1 LALGALAGVPAL
13 ALQSEAVDFQEP
25 LPRGERLLGEFHCSA
40 CHGVNAAMAPR
51 LVPVEAPNLS
61 ALGGRVRSDHL
72 RKFLAYPAKVHP
84 RNRMPDLL
92 AALSAEERDLA
103 IGELVAFLLTL
114 GEPAAEGTP
123 GLLGELERGRQ
134 LFHRAGCVACHRPH
148 EDLYDL
154 DWTLQALLAR
164 EAGEEPET
172 DAAPAGVLQ
181 ILDDEVFLLPGTLPH
196 PDRVIDPLWLAGK
209 YEVTGLAAF
218 LEDPLAVRPSGNM
231 PDLGLS
237 GEEAMA
243 LAKYLL
249 RVQVMPL
256 DEGQSAPGLR
266 YEYFEARLD
275 KGHPDWPG
283 VSPVA
288 TGSTPDFDIG
298 VRTRNDDFG
307 LRFSGTLEIPEA
319 GHWSFAL
326 TSDDG
331 SWLELD
337 GRMVVDNGGVHG
349 SQRRTA
355 GVDLEAGAHSIR
367 VSMFEHGGGE
377 KLEVAWQAPGAEFT
391 PIPSDALSHISLLYP
406 GAVRPADASPDSVAA
421 GRERFV
427 ALGCVACHVTG
438 LTEVD
443 LRREEFTAGL
453 PALADLDPSRPSGCL
468 TPTTDG
474 GPTRIVFSEPSD
486 RAAVLETLESLGDL
500 CEPLS
505 STDAVARRLQRLN
518 CYACHR
524 RSGIGGPHPDAAE
537 FFVGDENAELGDE
550 GRFPPP
556 LTGVGSKL
564 TESWLREVLLEDLN
578 ASPSRSRVRPYLET
592 RMPHFGEGNVGDL
605 VGLLRQADGAE
616 AAGRAQPLASSPG
629 LIMAGHKLAGT
640 GGLGCIQCHP
650 FGKVPSLGI
659 TSVNLF
665 GMSEHLQFDWFRQLL
680 LDPASTGMDSRMPDF
695 WLEGESPVDVLGKD
709 PALQIEALW
718 AFLSQGE
725 NMMPP
730 RGLNTPD
737 AAYELIPDERPLC
750 VGVFMKGVSPRTLA
764 VGFPEWVH
772 YAYDM
777 QSARLASSWR
787 GRFFNTRGTWQ
798 GRAGALESPPS
809 VDTLDWPAGAA
820 LAPLVDLGDPWP
832 ATAWA
837 FGGRRMDSQG
847 RPTLLSSW
855 KDVRL
860 EEQPLPWEGGLARD
874 LRLSAPRPVPD
885 LVLRVFHWQEG
896 GDGWVMPPPGKNGLR
911 HFAAMD
917 PPLQLRVED
926 ARGTVTPTAV
936 VGRGV
941 ELRVPVHWEKVGKG
955 VRPWRARMR
964 VEVIW

>member
-1 LALGALAGVPAL
+1 LAIEPAL
-13 ALQSEAVDFQEP
+13 ALQSEPLDFEEP
-25 LPRGERLLGEFHCSA
+25 LPRGERLLSEFHCSA
-40 CHGVNAAMAPR
+40 CHSVPEAVASRLAPI
-51 LVPVEAPNLS
+51 EAPDLS
-61 ALGGRVRSDHL
+61 TVGGRIRPDHL
-72 RKFLAYPAKVHP
+72 RKFLVHPAKLHP

-92 AALSAEERDLA
+92 AALTVEERDLA
-103 IGELVAFLLTL
+103 VAELVAFLATL
-114 GEPAAEGTP
+114 GEHSAEGTP
-123 GLLGELERGRQ
+123 ALVGELERGRH
-134 LFHRAGCVACHRPH
+134 LFHSVGCVACHRPQ

-154 DWTLQALLAR
+154 DWTLQEILSADQEEDP
-164 EAGEEPET
+164 EAVV
-172 DAAPAGVLQ
+172 DDSDVLQ
-181 ILDDEVFLLPGTLPH
+181 TVDEEVFLRPGTLPH
-196 PDRVIDPLWLAGK
+196 PDLVIEPLWLARK
-209 YEVTGLAAF
+209 YTVRGLAAF

-237 GEEAMA
+237 GEEALA

-249 RVQVMPL
+249 REQVMPL
-256 DEGQSAPGLR
+256 DEGESAPGLR

-275 KGHPDWPG
+275 GGNPDWPG

-288 TGSTPDFDIG
+288 AGSTPDFDIG
-298 VRTRNDDFG
+298 VRQRNDDFG
-307 LRFSGTLEIPEA
+307 LRFSGTLEVPEA

-337 GRMVVDNGGVHG
+337 GQMVVDNGGVHG
-349 SQRRTA
+349 SKRRTG
-355 GVDLEAGAHSIR
+355 GVDLEPGAHSIR

-377 KLEVAWQAPGAEFT
+377 ELKVQWQPPGAEFG
-391 PIPSDALSHISLLYP
+391 PIPAEALSHLAL
-406 GAVRPADASPDSVAA
+406 RFPAAESAGEHGPESIAA

-427 ALGCVACHVTG
+427 TLGCVACHATG
-438 LTEVD
+438 VTEVD
-443 LRREEFTAGL
+443 GRRESFTSGL
-453 PALADLDPSRPSGCL
+453 PALVDLDSGQPSGCL
-468 TPTTDG
+468 TPTISG
-474 GPTRIVFSEPSD
+474 GPTRILFSEPAD
-486 RAAVLETLESLGDL
+486 RVAALEALASMADGPT
-500 CEPLS
+500 PLS
-505 STDAVARRLQRLN
+505 SSDQVARRMQRLN

-524 RSGIGGPHPDAAE
+524 RSEIGGPHPDAAE
-537 FFVGDENAELGDE
+537 FFAGDENAELGDE

-578 ASPSRSRVRPYLET
+578 ASPSRFRVRPYLET
-592 RMPHFGEGNVGDL
+592 RMPHFGEDNVGDL

-616 AAGRAQPLASSPG
+616 AAGRAQPLASSPS
-629 LIMAGHKLAGT
+629 LIMAGHKLAGI

-680 LDPASTGMDSRMPDF
+680 LDPVSTGMNSRMPEF

-709 PALQIEALW
+709 PAQQVEALW
-718 AFLSQGE
+718 AFLSQGD

-750 VGVFMKGVSPRTLA
+750 VGVFMRGVSPRTLA

-809 VDTLDWPAGAA
+809 ADTLDWPAGAA
-820 LAPLVDLGDPWP
+820 VAPLEDMGDPWP
-832 ATAWA
+832 EIAWA

-855 KDVRL
+855 QDVRL

-896 GDGWVMPPPGKNGLR
+896 GEGWVMPPPGENGLR

-917 PPLQLRVED
+917 PPLQLRVQD
-926 ARGTVTPTAV
+926 ATGTVTPTAV

-955 VRPWRARMR
+955 ARPWRARIR